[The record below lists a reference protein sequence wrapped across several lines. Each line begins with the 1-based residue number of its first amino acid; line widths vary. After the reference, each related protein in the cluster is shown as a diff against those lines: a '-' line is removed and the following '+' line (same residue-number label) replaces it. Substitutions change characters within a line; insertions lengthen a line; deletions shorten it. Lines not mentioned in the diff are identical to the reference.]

1 MFLILY
7 ILLMSY
13 TKHMNSNKSILL
25 GGGCFWCLEAVFQRI
40 KGVVSVTNG
49 YSGGNT
55 KEPNYEQVC
64 SGTTGH
70 AEVVK
75 IEFDSEIITLQTLLQ
90 IFWAIH
96 NPTTLNQ
103 QGGDV
108 GSQYRSA
115 IFYQNEEQKHLA
127 ETSLQKDGQP
137 LWPDKIVTE
146 ITKLDEF
153 YPAEDYHQNYFN
165 NHPEQAYCQIV
176 INPKVSKL
184 KQKFSHLLIS

>member
-1 MFLILY
+1 
-7 ILLMSY
+7 
-13 TKHMNSNKSILL
+13 MNSNKSILL